1 MAFLKKTDLSE
12 GYVTYQCRKTKRTL
26 RIRWTNEMQTLLN
39 KYPANPTEYLMSI
52 IRKPDINERCTY
64 HNVGYKINHSLK
76 SIVKS

>member
-1 MAFLKKTDLSE
+1 
-12 GYVTYQCRKTKRTL
+12 
-26 RIRWTNEMQTLLN
+26 MQTLLN